1 MNDVLMKQIPMVYET
16 NPNRQRDHIDP
27 TSPLRNFV
35 CPISFHDSRER
46 ESFLQ
51 YIDHLISSSTSPEAT
66 SCLTGILNR
75 NPTFCLL
82 RLNDCNVSLATKIIP
97 FHQSLSTPSLS
108 AFVCHLTTA

>member
-1 MNDVLMKQIPMVYET
+1 MSDVLMKQIPMVYET

-51 YIDHLISSSTSPEAT
+51 YIDHLISTRTSLEAA
-66 SCLTGILNR
+66 SCLSNMRGWILFN
-75 NPTFCLL
+75 FCPGMDNTITPQLESSGWWKAE
-82 RLNDCNVSLATKIIP
+82 C
-97 FHQSLSTPSLS
+97 LSSV
-108 AFVCHLTTA
+108 AFYIFLQ